1 MESADYNTVYECG
14 AVGVPLVA
22 IAFTRLCDR
31 QNKRAAKIYHV
42 QNIADAIDS
51 V

>member
-1 MESADYNTVYECG
+1 VGGVGYNSVYECG
-14 AVGVPLVA
+14 VAGVPLVA
-22 IAFTRLCDR
+22 FAFKQLCDR